1 MRSILFLLLLCGIVC
16 PATAQVY
23 KWVDAKGN
31 VQYSDTPPP
40 PKEAKNVEQKKLNGN
55 LVESDSM
62 TYEGK
67 IAAQKNP
74 ITLYFFDPCG
84 DPCAKAQSL
93 LEKRGVPYT
102 LKNQEQDK
110 LELKNLTG
118 DTQMPVLVVGA
129 LSPSQGF
136 EEGAWN
142 RLLDQAGYPKSN
154 PLAEFHKTAPKPVPV
169 PAPVAAPAPAKTQ

>member
-1 MRSILFLLLLCGIVC
+1 MRSILSLLLLCGFVL
-16 PATAQVY
+16 PATAEVY

-31 VQYSDTPPP
+31 VQYSDAPPP

-74 ITLYFFDPCG
+74 ITLYFFEPCG

-93 LEKRGVPYT
+93 LEKRGVPYI

-118 DTQMPVLVVGA
+118 DTQMPVLVVGT
-129 LSPSQGF
+129 LRPSQGF

-154 PLAEFHKTAPKPVPV
+154 PLAEFHKTPPKPVPA
-169 PAPVAAPAPAKTQ
+169 PATAAPGAQQPSK